1 MLLITFETNSL
12 ETNSLKTKFSMAYV
26 TLETE
31 ISMAYMTLENNVSSL
46 GRIGDPRK
54 IQK

>member
-12 ETNSLKTKFSMAYV
+12 ETKFSMAYV

-31 ISMAYMTLENNVSSL
+31 ISMAYMTLENNASSL